1 MVINA
6 TVVEAARAA
15 TMVMFDVRL
24 VQRSMSLD
32 NASSLCAA
40 RLSSEGVPRKRTKIN
55 RRMAPRA
62 VPLGVIDNAGG

>member
-15 TMVMFDVRL
+15 TMVMFDVRP

-32 NASSLCAA
+32 NASSLCSA

-55 RRMAPRA
+55 RRMATRT
-62 VPLGVIDNAGG
+62 VPLRVIDNAGG